1 MITIKH
7 NIDSK
12 RFLTLWAKYVRTPN
26 ILQHCQNCIHGP
38 YSKKFGLK
46 NPNFNNETT
55 MTFDETD
62 NYQAIYFCGISK
74 KEASKEMVHPH
85 NPNIVMKRNYLHNLH
100 FAIIP
105 HEGAKDV
112 WDFEEW
118 HVEIEGGY
126 LTRIP
131 EEEEIPEK
139 YKQGIYDDHYYT
151 CRIFRWMLGFFY
163 LHEIVK

>member
-12 RFLTLWAKYVRTPN
+12 RFSTLWAKYVRTPN

-74 KEASKEMVHPH
+74 KDASKRM
-85 NPNIVMKRNYLHNLH
+85 NYPHNLH

-112 WDFEEW
+112 WEFEEW

-126 LTRIP
+126 LSRIP
-131 EEEEIPEK
+131 GENEIPKK
-139 YKQGIYDDHYYT
+139 YKQGIYDEHYYT
-151 CRIFRWMLGFFY
+151 CRIFRWVLGFFY
-163 LHEIVK
+163 LHELVK